1 MSKTREVRPFGAR
14 DKFGYLFGDLAND
27 FSFIF
32 ASTYV
37 MVFYTKVS
45 IRMALMISKNV
56 STPPC
61 AQRHSS
67 LFSSS
72 IPYYVSARTQNA
84 KIFTPAATF
93 ALQAVTAPGNVL
105 Y

>member
-1 MSKTREVRPFGAR
+1 MGSHSVMP
-14 DKFGYLFGDLAND
+14 
-27 FSFIF
+27 
-32 ASTYV
+32 ST
-37 MVFYTKVS
+37 MP

-67 LFSSS
+67 LFSFS

-93 ALQAVTAPGNVL
+93 ALQAVTALGNVL

>member
-1 MSKTREVRPFGAR
+1 MP
-14 DKFGYLFGDLAND
+14 
-27 FSFIF
+27 
-32 ASTYV
+32 
-37 MVFYTKVS
+37 

-93 ALQAVTAPGNVL
+93 ALQAVTALGNVL